1 MPKIFS
7 QRTFD
12 YWLRQNRK
20 YFSHPPKLLLRRRD
34 YVEYSFQGVN
44 PAIRLSIK
52 NYGYIELWVY
62 YQGTAWDILTDFD
75 VHERKTSTGAYYC
88 HLCDED
94 SRVFYHSRE
103 DLWVDHSFKSLLEWS
118 QENFIDTMRLCIT
131 GIEDHYTSATLVPKV
146 EIEARQDTI
155 EDLCAVLPV
164 VIHG

>member
-1 MPKIFS
+1 MHKNFS

-12 YWLRQNRK
+12 YWLKHNRK
-20 YFSHPPKLLLRRRD
+20 IFNHPPQLFLRRRD
-34 YVEYSFQGVN
+34 YVLYLFQGIN

-75 VHERKTSTGAYYC
+75 VHARRTSTGAYYC

-94 SRVFYHSRE
+94 SRVLYPSRE

-118 QENFIDTMRLCIT
+118 QENFIDTNSLCIT
-131 GIEDHYTSATLVPKV
+131 GIKDHYSSAILLTKD
-146 EIEARQDTI
+146 EIDARRNTI
-155 EDLCAVLPV
+155 DNLFAVLPV